1 MIEWLKNTFGKSAQ
15 KVTRVNYVVAEFHV
29 DKKKPRKEVDPLV
42 SELEEALSASS
53 EYMQIDQLHQ
63 KN

>member
-1 MIEWLKNTFGKSAQ
+1 MIEWLKNTFGRSAQ
-15 KVTRVNYVVAEFHV
+15 KNTSVNYVVAEFHA

-42 SELEEALSASS
+42 SELEEALSPSS